1 MPTVHD
7 IESALY
13 ALAPKALAAEWD
25 NVGLLAGSAD
35 REVRSVLVALDIT
48 EPVVEEAERMGAD
61 LIVSHHPVIFHPVKS
76 ITDRDPSGRL
86 LIRLVRSGTGA
97 VCMHTNLDAAQGGVN
112 DALASA
118 LGLQDAAPA
127 AEGGIPRIGT
137 LPEAMALPG
146 FLARVKNALRPNGL
160 RYVDG
165 GRPIRKVAAG
175 GGACGDFLW
184 EAAALGCDAFVTA
197 DLKYNHFL
205 DAGVLGLT
213 VIDAGH
219 FPTEDVVCPMVVRYL
234 REKFPEV
241 QVEKSAVH
249 REVIQYAV

>member
-13 ALAPKALAAEWD
+13 ALAPKALAAEGD
-25 NVGLLAGSAD
+25 NAGLLAGSAD

-127 AEGGIPRIGT
+127 AEGGIARIGT

-165 GRPIRKVAAG
+165 GELGQRAVPSGRWRQAAEPAEISCGRPRR
-175 GGACGDFLW
+175 W
-184 EAAALGCDAFVTA
+184 DAT
-197 DLKYNHFL
+197 H
-205 DAGVLGLT
+205 
-213 VIDAGH
+213 
-219 FPTEDVVCPMVVRYL
+219 
-234 REKFPEV
+234 
-241 QVEKSAVH
+241 S
-249 REVIQYAV
+249 

>member
-118 LGLQDAAPA
+118 LGLQDAAPV
-127 AEGGIPRIGT
+127 AEGGIARIGT

>member
-118 LGLQDAAPA
+118 LGLQDAAPV
-127 AEGGIPRIGT
+127 AEGGIARIGT

-146 FLARVKNALRPNGL
+146 FLARVKNALRPNGI

>member
-1 MPTVHD
+1 MPTIHD

-35 REVRSVLVALDIT
+35 REVRNVLVALDIT
-48 EPVVEEAERMGAD
+48 EPVVDEAERMGVD

-97 VCMHTNLDAAQGGVN
+97 VCMHTNLDAVQGGVN

-127 AEGGIPRIGT
+127 AEGGIARIGT
-137 LPEAMALPG
+137 LPETMALPG
-146 FLARVKNALRPNGL
+146 FLARVRNALRPNGI

-165 GRPIRKVAAG
+165 GRPIRKAAVG

>member
-1 MPTVHD
+1 MPTIHD

-35 REVRSVLVALDIT
+35 REVRNVLVALDIT
-48 EPVVEEAERMGAD
+48 EPVVDEAERMGVD

-97 VCMHTNLDAAQGGVN
+97 VCMHTNLDAVQGGVN

-118 LGLQDAAPA
+118 LGLQDAAPV
-127 AEGGIPRIGT
+127 AEGGIARIGT
-137 LPEAMALPG
+137 LPETMALPG
-146 FLARVKNALRPNGL
+146 FLARVKNALRPNGI

>member
-127 AEGGIPRIGT
+127 AEGGIARIGT
-137 LPEAMALPG
+137 LPETMALPG

>member
-86 LIRLVRSGTGA
+86 LIQLVRSGTGA

-118 LGLQDAAPA
+118 LGLQDAAPV
-127 AEGGIPRIGT
+127 AEGGIARIGT
-137 LPEAMALPG
+137 LPETMALPG
-146 FLARVKNALRPNGL
+146 FLARVRNALRPNGI

-165 GRPIRKVAAG
+165 GRPIRKAAVG

>member
-127 AEGGIPRIGT
+127 AEGGIARIGT
-137 LPEAMALPG
+137 LPETMALPG
-146 FLARVKNALRPNGL
+146 FLARVKNALRPNGI

-241 QVEKSAVH
+241 CG
-249 REVIQYAV
+249 